1 MIDYIQL
8 FKDRNLFNQC
18 TNEIELNN
26 LLNKKKIIFYIGFD
40 ATADALHAG
49 SLVQLRA
56 IKTLI
61 KHGHQAIVLLGGGTT
76 KIGDPSGKDAS
87 RQILT
92 YETIQKNIENF
103 KRIFEHY
110 FRDFKENIKF
120 INNDQW
126 LDKLNYIELLRDLG
140 SQVSINRMLTF
151 ESVKERLKREQ
162 SLSFLE
168 FNYMILQSYDF
179 LHLNKHENCELQ
191 IGGSD
196 QWGNI
201 VLGMEIIS
209 KINKKDAF
217 GLTTPLLT
225 TSTGKKMGKTE
236 QGAVWIDQ
244 NKYSSYDF
252 YQYWRNVDDNDV
264 EKLLLIFSDLDKEE
278 IKILIKEDINNA
290 KKKLAYLVTTD
301 CHSESSAQEAEEK
314 ARSIFENNSF
324 DNIDE
329 INFKIDSKLIDTLTS
344 NSTVS
349 SKSEA
354 KRLIEGG
361 GIKID
366 DDQIND
372 INLTID
378 KSYNGKILK
387 IGKKNILKLSLSNQY
402 IFYSIIN
409 KI

>member
-1 MIDYIQL
+1 MFDYIQL
-8 FKDRNLFNQC
+8 FKDRHLFNQC
-18 TNEIELNN
+18 TNEAELNN
-26 LLNKKKIIFYIGFD
+26 LLNKKKITFYIGFD

-61 KHGHQAIVLLGGGTT
+61 KQDHKAIVLLGGGTT
-76 KIGDPSGKDAS
+76 KIGDPSGKDSA
-87 RQILT
+87 RKILT
-92 YETIQKNIENF
+92 YKEIQNNIDNF

-110 FRDFKENIKF
+110 FRDHKENISF
-120 INNDQW
+120 INNDEW
-126 LDKLNYIELLRDLG
+126 LSSLNYIELLRDVG
-140 SQVSINRMLTF
+140 SHVSINRMLTF

-179 LHLNKHENCELQ
+179 LYLNKHKKCELQ

-201 VLGMEIIS
+201 ILGMEVIS
-209 KINKKDAF
+209 KINKNDAF

-244 NKYSSYDF
+244 NKFSSYDF
-252 YQYWRNVDDNDV
+252 YQYWRNVDDSDV
-264 EKLLLIFSDLDKEE
+264 EKLLLIFSDLDKDE
-278 IKILIKEDINNA
+278 IKKLISEDINKA
-290 KKKLAYLVTTD
+290 KKNLAYLVTTD
-301 CHSESSAQEAEEK
+301 CHSEESAKQAEEK
-314 ARSIFENNSF
+314 AISIFEKNMP

-329 INFKIDSKLIDTLTS
+329 IDFDINSQIKIFEAITSKNL
-344 NSTVS
+344 VS

-361 GIKID
+361 GIKLG
-366 DDQIND
+366 DDQIKD
-372 INLTID
+372 INQTINQKD
-378 KSYNGKILK
+378 NGKILK
-387 IGKKNILKLSLSNQY
+387 IGKKKLFKLKFN
-402 IFYSIIN
+402 
-409 KI
+409 

>member
-1 MIDYIQL
+1 MFDYIQL
-8 FKDRNLFNQC
+8 FKDRHLFNQC
-18 TNEIELNN
+18 TNEAELNN
-26 LLNKKKIIFYIGFD
+26 LLNKKKITFYIGFD

-61 KHGHQAIVLLGGGTT
+61 KQDHKAIVLLGGGTT
-76 KIGDPSGKDAS
+76 KIGDPSGKDSA
-87 RQILT
+87 RKILT
-92 YETIQKNIENF
+92 YKEIQNNIDNF

-110 FRDFKENIKF
+110 FRDYKDNISF
-120 INNDQW
+120 INNDEW
-126 LDKLNYIELLRDLG
+126 LSNLNYIELLRDVG
-140 SQVSINRMLTF
+140 SHVSINRMLTF

-179 LHLNKHENCELQ
+179 LHLNKHHNCELQ

-201 VLGMEIIS
+201 ILGMEVIS
-209 KINKKDAF
+209 KINKNDAF

-244 NKYSSYDF
+244 NKFSSYDF
-252 YQYWRNVDDNDV
+252 YQYWRNVDDSDV
-264 EKLLLIFSDLDKEE
+264 EKLLLIFSDLDKDE
-278 IKILIKEDINNA
+278 IKKLISEDINKA
-290 KKKLAYLVTTD
+290 KKNLAYLVTTD
-301 CHSESSAQEAEEK
+301 CHSEESAKQAEEK
-314 ARSIFENNSF
+314 AISIFEKNIS

-329 INFKIDSKLIDTLTS
+329 IDFDINSQIKIFEAITSKNL
-344 NSTVS
+344 VS

-361 GIKID
+361 GIKLG
-366 DDQIND
+366 DDQIKD
-372 INLTID
+372 INQTINQKD
-378 KSYNGKILK
+378 NDKILK
-387 IGKKNILKLSLSNQY
+387 IGKKKLFKLKFKS
-402 IFYSIIN
+402 
-409 KI
+409 

>member
-314 ARSIFENNSF
+314 ARSIFENNSY

-361 GIKID
+361 GIKIN

-387 IGKKNILKLSLSNQY
+387 IGKKKY
-402 IFYSIIN
+402 FKIIV
-409 KI
+409 K

>member
-1 MIDYIQL
+1 MIDYIQI

-18 TNEIELNN
+18 TNEKELNN
-26 LLNKKKIIFYIGFD
+26 LLNKKKIVFYIGFD

-61 KHGHQAIVLLGGGTT
+61 RNGHKAVVLLGGGTT
-76 KIGDPSGKDAS
+76 KIGDPSGKDSS
-87 RQILT
+87 RKILS
-92 YETIQKNIENF
+92 YEEIQKNINNF
-103 KRIFEHY
+103 KKIFEHY
-110 FRDFKENIKF
+110 FRDFKDNITF
-120 INNDQW
+120 INNDEW
-126 LDKLNYIELLRDLG
+126 LSKLNYIELLRDLG
-140 SQVSINRMLTF
+140 GHISINRMLTF

-168 FNYMILQSYDF
+168 FNYMILQSFDF
-179 LHLNKHENCELQ
+179 LYLNKNHECVLQ

-209 KINKKDAF
+209 KINKSNAY

-225 TSTGKKMGKTE
+225 TSSGKKMGKTE

-244 NKYSSYDF
+244 NKFSSYDF
-252 YQYWRNVDDNDV
+252 YQYWRNVDDSDV
-264 EKLLLIFSDLDKEE
+264 EKLLLIFSDLDQNE
-278 IKILIKEDINNA
+278 INKLISEDVNNA
-290 KKKLAYLVTTD
+290 KKKLAYLVTAD
-301 CHSESSAQEAEEK
+301 CHSDESAQEAENK
-314 ARSIFENNSF
+314 AVSIFEKNVS

-329 INFKIDSKLIDTLTS
+329 IYFDTITEIKIFEAITS
-344 NSTVS
+344 QNLVS

-361 GIKID
+361 GVKLD
-366 DDQIND
+366 ENQIND
-372 INLTID
+372 IN
-378 KSYNGKILK
+378 KILT
-387 IGKKNILKLSLSNQY
+387 KKDDGRILKLGKKKLFKLKFN
-402 IFYSIIN
+402 
-409 KI
+409 

>member
-92 YETIQKNIENF
+92 YETIQNNIENF

-252 YQYWRNVDDNDV
+252 YQYWRNVGDNDV

-314 ARSIFENNSF
+314 ARSIFENNSY

-387 IGKKNILKLSLSNQY
+387 IGKKKYFKIIVNK
-402 IFYSIIN
+402 SIYPL
-409 KI
+409 

>member
-8 FKDRNLFNQC
+8 FKDRHLFNQC
-18 TNEIELNN
+18 TNESDLNN
-26 LLNKKKIIFYIGFD
+26 LLNKKKIVFYIGFD

-56 IKTLI
+56 IKTLV
-61 KHGHQAIVLLGGGTT
+61 KHGHKAIVLLGGGTT
-76 KIGDPSGKDAS
+76 KIGDPSGKDTS
-87 RQILT
+87 RKILT
-92 YETIQKNIENF
+92 YKEIQTNIDNF
-103 KRIFEHY
+103 KKIFEHY
-110 FRDFKENIKF
+110 FRDYKKNITF
-120 INNDQW
+120 INNDEW
-126 LDKLNYIELLRDLG
+126 LSQLNYIELLRDLG
-140 SQVSINRMLTF
+140 SFVSINRMLTF

-179 LHLNKHENCELQ
+179 LHLNKKYECDLQ

-209 KINKKDAF
+209 KINKKNAF

-225 TSTGKKMGKTE
+225 TSSGKKMGKTE

-244 NKYSSYDF
+244 NKFSSYDF

-278 IKILIKEDINNA
+278 IKKIILEDINKA

-301 CHSESSAQEAEEK
+301 CHSEESAQQAEEK
-314 ARSIFENNSF
+314 AISIFEKNMS

-329 INFKIDSKLIDTLTS
+329 IDFDINGQIKIFEAITSKNL
-344 NSTVS
+344 VS

-361 GIKID
+361 GIKLG
-366 DDQIND
+366 DDQIKD
-372 INLTID
+372 INQTITQKD
-378 KSYNGKILK
+378 NGKILK
-387 IGKKNILKLSLSNQY
+387 IGKKKLFKLKFN
-402 IFYSIIN
+402 
-409 KI
+409 

>member
-61 KHGHQAIVLLGGGTT
+61 RHGHQAIVLLGGGTT

-314 ARSIFENNSF
+314 ARSIFENNSY

-361 GIKID
+361 GMKID

-378 KSYNGKILK
+378 KSYNEKILK
-387 IGKKNILKLSLSNQY
+387 IGKKKY
-402 IFYSIIN
+402 FKIIV
-409 KI
+409 K

>member
-366 DDQIND
+366 DEQIND
-372 INLTID
+372 INLTIN
-378 KSYNGKILK
+378 KSYNEKILK
-387 IGKKNILKLSLSNQY
+387 IGKKKY
-402 IFYSIIN
+402 FKIIV
-409 KI
+409 K

>member
-61 KHGHQAIVLLGGGTT
+61 KHGHQAIILVGGGTT

-126 LDKLNYIELLRDLG
+126 IDKLNYIELLRDLG

-191 IGGSD
+191 VGGSD

-301 CHSESSAQEAEEK
+301 CHSERSALEAEEK

-366 DDQIND
+366 DEQIND
-372 INLTID
+372 INLKIN
-378 KSYNGKILK
+378 KSYNEKILK
-387 IGKKNILKLSLSNQY
+387 IGKKKY
-402 IFYSIIN
+402 FKIIV
-409 KI
+409 K

>member
-1 MIDYIQL
+1 MFDYIQL
-8 FKDRNLFNQC
+8 FKDRHLFNQC
-18 TNEIELNN
+18 TNEAELNN
-26 LLNKKKIIFYIGFD
+26 LLNKKKITFYIGFD

-61 KHGHQAIVLLGGGTT
+61 KQDHKAIVLLGGGTT
-76 KIGDPSGKDAS
+76 KIGDPSGKDSA
-87 RQILT
+87 RKILT
-92 YETIQKNIENF
+92 YKEIQNNIDNF

-110 FRDFKENIKF
+110 FRDYKDNISF
-120 INNDQW
+120 INNDEW
-126 LDKLNYIELLRDLG
+126 LSNLNYIELLRDVG
-140 SQVSINRMLTF
+140 SHVSINRMLTF

-179 LHLNKHENCELQ
+179 LHLNKHHNCELQ

-201 VLGMEIIS
+201 ILGMEVIS
-209 KINKKDAF
+209 KINKNDAF

-244 NKYSSYDF
+244 NKFSSYDF
-252 YQYWRNVDDNDV
+252 YQYWRNVDDSDV
-264 EKLLLIFSDLDKEE
+264 EKLLLIFSDLDKDE
-278 IKILIKEDINNA
+278 IKKLISKDINKA
-290 KKKLAYLVTTD
+290 KKNLAYLVTTD
-301 CHSESSAQEAEEK
+301 CHSEESAKQAEEK
-314 ARSIFENNSF
+314 AISIFEKNMS

-329 INFKIDSKLIDTLTS
+329 IDFDINSQIKIFEAITSKNL
-344 NSTVS
+344 VS

-361 GIKID
+361 GIKLGD
-366 DDQIND
+366 NQIKD
-372 INLTID
+372 INQTINQKD
-378 KSYNGKILK
+378 NGKILK
-387 IGKKNILKLSLSNQY
+387 IGKKKLFKLKFN
-402 IFYSIIN
+402 
-409 KI
+409 

>member
-314 ARSIFENNSF
+314 ARSIFENNSY
-324 DNIDE
+324 DNIVE

-361 GIKID
+361 GMKID
-366 DDQIND
+366 DYQIND

-378 KSYNGKILK
+378 KSYNEKILK
-387 IGKKNILKLSLSNQY
+387 IGKKKY
-402 IFYSIIN
+402 FKIIV
-409 KI
+409 K

>member
-314 ARSIFENNSF
+314 ARSIFENNSY

-361 GIKID
+361 GMKID
-366 DDQIND
+366 EDQIND

-378 KSYNGKILK
+378 KSYNEKILK
-387 IGKKNILKLSLSNQY
+387 IGKKKY
-402 IFYSIIN
+402 FKIIV
-409 KI
+409 K

>member
-314 ARSIFENNSF
+314 ARSIFENNSY

-329 INFKIDSKLIDTLTS
+329 INFKIESKLIDTLTS

-378 KSYNGKILK
+378 KSYNEKILK
-387 IGKKNILKLSLSNQY
+387 IGKKKY
-402 IFYSIIN
+402 FKIIV
-409 KI
+409 K

>member
-8 FKDRNLFNQC
+8 FKDRHLFNQC
-18 TNEIELNN
+18 TNESDLND
-26 LLNKKKIIFYIGFD
+26 LLNKKKIVFYIGFD

-56 IKTLI
+56 IKTLV
-61 KHGHQAIVLLGGGTT
+61 KHGHKAIVLLGGGTT
-76 KIGDPSGKDAS
+76 KIGDPSGKDTS
-87 RQILT
+87 RKILT
-92 YETIQKNIENF
+92 YKEIQTNIDNF
-103 KRIFEHY
+103 KKIFEHY
-110 FRDFKENIKF
+110 FRDYKKNITF
-120 INNDQW
+120 INNDEW
-126 LDKLNYIELLRDLG
+126 LSQLNYIELLRDLG
-140 SQVSINRMLTF
+140 SFVSINRMLTF

-179 LHLNKHENCELQ
+179 LHLNKKYECDLQ

-209 KINKKDAF
+209 KINKKNAF

-225 TSTGKKMGKTE
+225 TSSGKKMGKTE

-244 NKYSSYDF
+244 NKFSSYDF

-278 IKILIKEDINNA
+278 IKKIVLEDINKA
-290 KKKLAYLVTTD
+290 KKNLAYLVTTD
-301 CHSESSAQEAEEK
+301 CHSEESAKQAEEK
-314 ARSIFENNSF
+314 AISIFEKNMS

-329 INFKIDSKLIDTLTS
+329 IDFDIKSQIKIFEAITSKNL
-344 NSTVS
+344 VS

-361 GIKID
+361 GIKLG
-366 DDQIND
+366 DDQIKDVNH
-372 INLTID
+372 TITQKD
-378 KSYNGKILK
+378 NGKILK
-387 IGKKNILKLSLSNQY
+387 IGKKKLFKLKFN
-402 IFYSIIN
+402 
-409 KI
+409 

>member
-92 YETIQKNIENF
+92 YETIQTNIENF

-314 ARSIFENNSF
+314 ARSIFENNSY

-361 GIKID
+361 GMKID
-366 DDQIND
+366 DDQIKD

-378 KSYNGKILK
+378 KSYNEKILK
-387 IGKKNILKLSLSNQY
+387 IGKKKY
-402 IFYSIIN
+402 FKIIV
-409 KI
+409 K

>member
-1 MIDYIQL
+1 MFDYIQL
-8 FKDRNLFNQC
+8 FKDRHLFNQC
-18 TNEIELNN
+18 TNEAELNN
-26 LLNKKKIIFYIGFD
+26 LLNKKKITFYIGFD

-61 KHGHQAIVLLGGGTT
+61 KQDHKAIVLLGGGTT
-76 KIGDPSGKDAS
+76 KIGDPSGKDSA
-87 RQILT
+87 RKILT
-92 YETIQKNIENF
+92 YKEIQNNIDNF

-110 FRDFKENIKF
+110 FRDHKENISF
-120 INNDQW
+120 INNDEW
-126 LDKLNYIELLRDLG
+126 LSNLNYIELLRDVG
-140 SQVSINRMLTF
+140 SHVSINRMLTF

-179 LHLNKHENCELQ
+179 LYLNKHQNCELQ

-201 VLGMEIIS
+201 ILGMEVIS
-209 KINKKDAF
+209 KINKNDAF

-244 NKYSSYDF
+244 NKFSSYDF
-252 YQYWRNVDDNDV
+252 YQYWRNVDDSDV
-264 EKLLLIFSDLDKEE
+264 EKLLLIFSDLDKDE
-278 IKILIKEDINNA
+278 IKKLISEDINKA
-290 KKKLAYLVTTD
+290 KKNLAYLVTTD
-301 CHSESSAQEAEEK
+301 CHSEESARQAEEK
-314 ARSIFENNSF
+314 AISIFEKNMS

-329 INFKIDSKLIDTLTS
+329 IDFDINSQIKIFEAITSKNL
-344 NSTVS
+344 VS

-361 GIKID
+361 GIKLG
-366 DDQIND
+366 DDQIKD
-372 INLTID
+372 INQTINQKD
-378 KSYNGKILK
+378 NGKILK
-387 IGKKNILKLSLSNQY
+387 IGKKKLFKLKFN
-402 IFYSIIN
+402 
-409 KI
+409 

>member
-8 FKDRNLFNQC
+8 FKDRHLFNQC
-18 TNEIELNN
+18 TNESDLNN
-26 LLNKKKIIFYIGFD
+26 LLNKKKIVFYIGFD

-56 IKTLI
+56 IKTLV
-61 KHGHQAIVLLGGGTT
+61 KHGHKAIVLLGGGTT
-76 KIGDPSGKDAS
+76 KIGDPSGKDTS
-87 RQILT
+87 RKILT
-92 YETIQKNIENF
+92 YKEIQTNIDNF
-103 KRIFEHY
+103 KKIFEHY
-110 FRDFKENIKF
+110 FRDHKKNITF
-120 INNDQW
+120 INNDEW
-126 LDKLNYIELLRDLG
+126 LSQLNYIELLRDLG
-140 SQVSINRMLTF
+140 SFVSINRMLTF

-179 LHLNKHENCELQ
+179 LHLNKKYECDLQ

-209 KINKKDAF
+209 KINKKNAF

-225 TSTGKKMGKTE
+225 TSSGKKMGKTE

-244 NKYSSYDF
+244 NKFSSYDF

-264 EKLLLIFSDLDKEE
+264 EKLLLIFSDLDKEK
-278 IKILIKEDINNA
+278 IKKIVLEDINKA
-290 KKKLAYLVTTD
+290 KKNLAYLVTTD
-301 CHSESSAQEAEEK
+301 CHSEESAKQAEEK
-314 ARSIFENNSF
+314 AISIFEKNMS

-329 INFKIDSKLIDTLTS
+329 IDFDIKSQIKIFEAITSKNL
-344 NSTVS
+344 VS

-361 GIKID
+361 GIKLG
-366 DDQIND
+366 DDQIKN
-372 INLTID
+372 INHTITQKD
-378 KSYNGKILK
+378 NGKILK
-387 IGKKNILKLSLSNQY
+387 IGKKKLFKLKFN
-402 IFYSIIN
+402 
-409 KI
+409 

>member
-314 ARSIFENNSF
+314 ARSIFENNSY

-366 DDQIND
+366 DDQIKD
-372 INLTID
+372 INLTIN

-387 IGKKNILKLSLSNQY
+387 IGKKKY
-402 IFYSIIN
+402 FKIIV
-409 KI
+409 K

>member
-26 LLNKKKIIFYIGFD
+26 LLNKKKIVFYIGFD

-76 KIGDPSGKDAS
+76 KIGDPSGKDTS

-179 LHLNKHENCELQ
+179 LHLNKNENCELQ

-278 IKILIKEDINNA
+278 IKMYIKEDINNA

-301 CHSESSAQEAEEK
+301 CHSENSAQEAEEK
-314 ARSIFENNSF
+314 AKSIFESNSY

-329 INFKIDSKLIDTLTS
+329 INFKINSKLIDTLTS
-344 NSTVS
+344 NNTVS

-366 DDQIND
+366 DDQINN
-372 INLTID
+372 INLKID
-378 KSYNGKILK
+378 KSYNEKI
-387 IGKKNILKLSLSNQY
+387 
-402 IFYSIIN
+402 
-409 KI
+409 

>member
-76 KIGDPSGKDAS
+76 KIGDPSGKDTS
-87 RQILT
+87 RQVLT

-179 LHLNKHENCELQ
+179 LHLNKNENCELQ

-278 IKILIKEDINNA
+278 IKMLIKEDINNA

-301 CHSESSAQEAEEK
+301 CHSENSAQEAEEK
-314 ARSIFENNSF
+314 ARSIFENNSY

-344 NSTVS
+344 NSMVS

-378 KSYNGKILK
+378 KSYNEKILK
-387 IGKKNILKLSLSNQY
+387 IGKKKY
-402 IFYSIIN
+402 FKIIV
-409 KI
+409 K

>member
-1 MIDYIQL
+1 MVDYIQL
-8 FKDRNLFNQC
+8 FKDRHLFNQC

-40 ATADALHAG
+40 ATADALHVG

-56 IKTLI
+56 IKMLI

-87 RQILT
+87 RQILS
-92 YETIQKNIENF
+92 YEAIEKNIENF

-110 FRDFKENIKF
+110 FRDYKESIKF

-126 LDKLNYIELLRDLG
+126 LDELNYIELLRDVG
-140 SQVSINRMLTF
+140 SHVSINRMLTF

-179 LHLNKHENCELQ
+179 LYLNKNENCELQ

-264 EKLLLIFSDLDKEE
+264 EKLLLIFSDLNKSE
-278 IKILIKEDINNA
+278 IKSIISENINEA
-290 KKKLAYLVTTD
+290 KKKLAFLVTSD
-301 CHSESSAQEAEEK
+301 CHSQVSAEEAEKK
-314 ARSIFENNSF
+314 AISIFENNS
-324 DNIDE
+324 DENLDE
-329 INFKIDSKLIDTLTS
+329 IVFDKNEDIKIIDALTRQ
-344 NSTVS
+344 NLVN

-354 KRLIEGG
+354 KRYIEGG
-361 GIKID
+361 AIKLN
-366 DDQIND
+366 DQVIND
-372 INLTID
+372 FNTFLNIKNNDQVLR
-378 KSYNGKILK
+378 
-387 IGKKNILKLSLSNQY
+387 IGKKKLFKLKFN
-402 IFYSIIN
+402 
-409 KI
+409 

>member
-1 MIDYIQL
+1 MFDYIQL
-8 FKDRNLFNQC
+8 FKDRHLFNQC
-18 TNEIELNN
+18 TNEAELNN
-26 LLNKKKIIFYIGFD
+26 LLNKKKITFYIGFD

-49 SLVQLRA
+49 SLVQLRT

-61 KHGHQAIVLLGGGTT
+61 KQDHKAIVLLGGGTT
-76 KIGDPSGKDAS
+76 KIGDPSGKDSA
-87 RQILT
+87 RKILT
-92 YETIQKNIENF
+92 YKEIQNNIDNF

-110 FRDFKENIKF
+110 FRDYKENISF
-120 INNDQW
+120 INNDEW
-126 LDKLNYIELLRDLG
+126 LSNLNYIELLRDVG
-140 SQVSINRMLTF
+140 SHVSINRMLTF

-179 LHLNKHENCELQ
+179 LHLNKHHNCELQ

-201 VLGMEIIS
+201 ILGMEVIS
-209 KINKKDAF
+209 KINKNDAF

-244 NKYSSYDF
+244 NKFSSYDF
-252 YQYWRNVDDNDV
+252 YQYWRNVDDSDV
-264 EKLLLIFSDLDKEE
+264 EKLLLIFSDLDKDE
-278 IKILIKEDINNA
+278 IKKLISEDINKA
-290 KKKLAYLVTTD
+290 KKNLAYLVTTD
-301 CHSESSAQEAEEK
+301 CHSEESAKQAEEK
-314 ARSIFENNSF
+314 AISIFEKNIS

-329 INFKIDSKLIDTLTS
+329 IDFDINSQIKIFEAITSKNL
-344 NSTVS
+344 VS

-361 GIKID
+361 GIKLG
-366 DDQIND
+366 DDQIKD
-372 INLTID
+372 INQTINQKD
-378 KSYNGKILK
+378 NGKILK
-387 IGKKNILKLSLSNQY
+387 IGKKKLFKLKFN
-402 IFYSIIN
+402 
-409 KI
+409 

>member
-264 EKLLLIFSDLDKEE
+264 EKLLLIFSDLDKDE

-314 ARSIFENNSF
+314 AKSIFENNSY

-344 NSTVS
+344 NSLVS

-361 GIKID
+361 GIKIG

-387 IGKKNILKLSLSNQY
+387 IGKKKY
-402 IFYSIIN
+402 FKIIV
-409 KI
+409 K

>member
-76 KIGDPSGKDAS
+76 KIGDPSGKDTS

-179 LHLNKHENCELQ
+179 LHLNKNENCELQ

-264 EKLLLIFSDLDKEE
+264 EKLLLIFSDLDKGE

-314 ARSIFENNSF
+314 ARSIFENNSY

-366 DDQIND
+366 DEQIND

-387 IGKKNILKLSLSNQY
+387 IGKKKY
-402 IFYSIIN
+402 FKIIV
-409 KI
+409 K

>member
-110 FRDFKENIKF
+110 FRDFNESIKF

-314 ARSIFENNSF
+314 ARSIFENNSY

-378 KSYNGKILK
+378 KSYNNKILK
-387 IGKKNILKLSLSNQY
+387 IGKKKY
-402 IFYSIIN
+402 FKIIV
-409 KI
+409 K

>member
-1 MIDYIQL
+1 MIDYIQI

-18 TNEIELNN
+18 TNEKELNS
-26 LLNKKKIIFYIGFD
+26 LLNKKKIVFYIGFD

-61 KHGHQAIVLLGGGTT
+61 RNGHKAVVLLGGGTT
-76 KIGDPSGKDAS
+76 KIGDPSGKDSS
-87 RQILT
+87 RKILS
-92 YETIQKNIENF
+92 YEEIQKNINNF
-103 KRIFEHY
+103 KKIFEHY
-110 FRDFKENIKF
+110 FRDFKENITF
-120 INNDQW
+120 INNDEW
-126 LDKLNYIELLRDLG
+126 LSKLNYIELLRDLG
-140 SQVSINRMLTF
+140 SHISINRMLTF

-168 FNYMILQSYDF
+168 FNYMILQSFDF
-179 LHLNKHENCELQ
+179 LYLNKNHECVLQ

-209 KINKKDAF
+209 KINKSNAY

-225 TSTGKKMGKTE
+225 TSSGKKMGKTE

-244 NKYSSYDF
+244 NKFSSYDF
-252 YQYWRNVDDNDV
+252 YQYWRNVDDSDV
-264 EKLLLIFSDLDKEE
+264 EKLLLIFSDLDQNE
-278 IKILIKEDINNA
+278 INKLISEDINNA
-290 KKKLAYLVTTD
+290 KKKLAYLVTAD
-301 CHSESSAQEAEEK
+301 CHSDESAQEAENK
-314 ARSIFENNSF
+314 AISIFEKNVS

-329 INFKIDSKLIDTLTS
+329 IYFDTITEIKIFEAITS
-344 NSTVS
+344 QNLVS

-361 GIKID
+361 GVKLD
-366 DDQIND
+366 ENQIND
-372 INLTID
+372 INKILTIKD
-378 KSYNGKILK
+378 DGKILK
-387 IGKKNILKLSLSNQY
+387 LGKKKLFKLKFN
-402 IFYSIIN
+402 
-409 KI
+409 

>member
-301 CHSESSAQEAEEK
+301 CHSESSAKEAEEK
-314 ARSIFENNSF
+314 ARSIFENNSY

-329 INFKIDSKLIDTLTS
+329 INFEIDSKFIDTLTS

-366 DDQIND
+366 GNQIND

-387 IGKKNILKLSLSNQY
+387 IGKKKY
-402 IFYSIIN
+402 FKIIV
-409 KI
+409 K

>member
-1 MIDYIQL
+1 L
-8 FKDRNLFNQC
+8 
-18 TNEIELNN
+18 
-26 LLNKKKIIFYIGFD
+26 IISKEF
-40 ATADALHAG
+40 
-49 SLVQLRA
+49 
-56 IKTLI
+56 
-61 KHGHQAIVLLGGGTT
+61 
-76 KIGDPSGKDAS
+76 
-87 RQILT
+87 
-92 YETIQKNIENF
+92 
-103 KRIFEHY
+103 FEHY
-110 FRDFKENIKF
+110 FRDFKENITF

-126 LDKLNYIELLRDLG
+126 LDKLNYIELLRDVG
-140 SQVSINRMLTF
+140 SHVSINRMLTF

-179 LHLNKHENCELQ
+179 LYLNKNEKCDLQ

-236 QGAVWIDQ
+236 QGAVWIDE
-244 NKYSSYDF
+244 NKYNSYDF

-264 EKLLLIFSDLDKEE
+264 EKLLLIFSDLDKSE
-278 IKILIKEDINNA
+278 IKNIISENINEA
-290 KKKLAYLVTTD
+290 KKKLAFLVTSD
-301 CHSESSAQEAEEK
+301 CHSQKSAEDAEKK
-314 ARSIFENNSF
+314 AISIFENNS
-324 DNIDE
+324 DENLDE
-329 INFKIDSKLIDTLTS
+329 ILLDKNLDIKILDALISHNL
-344 NSTVS
+344 VS

-366 DDQIND
+366 DSTVND
-372 INLTID
+372 FNTVLNNKND
-378 KSYNGKILK
+378 NQVLK
-387 IGKKNILKLSLSNQY
+387 IGKKKLFKLKFN
-402 IFYSIIN
+402 
-409 KI
+409 

>member
-1 MIDYIQL
+1 MFDYIQL
-8 FKDRNLFNQC
+8 FKDRHLFNQC
-18 TNEIELNN
+18 TNEAELNN
-26 LLNKKKIIFYIGFD
+26 LLNKKKITFYIGFD

-61 KHGHQAIVLLGGGTT
+61 KQDHKAIVLLGGGTT
-76 KIGDPSGKDAS
+76 KIGDPSGKDSA
-87 RQILT
+87 RKILT
-92 YETIQKNIENF
+92 YKEIQNNIDNF

-110 FRDFKENIKF
+110 FRDYKDNISF
-120 INNDQW
+120 INNDEW
-126 LDKLNYIELLRDLG
+126 LSNLNYIELLRDVG
-140 SQVSINRMLTF
+140 SHVSINRMLTF

-179 LHLNKHENCELQ
+179 LHLNKHHNCELQ

-201 VLGMEIIS
+201 ILGMEVIS
-209 KINKKDAF
+209 KINKNDAF

-244 NKYSSYDF
+244 NKFSSYDF
-252 YQYWRNVDDNDV
+252 YQYWRNVDDSDV

-278 IKILIKEDINNA
+278 IKKAISGDINKA
-290 KKKLAYLVTTD
+290 KKNLAYLVTTD
-301 CHSESSAQEAEEK
+301 CHSEESAKQAEEK
-314 ARSIFENNSF
+314 AISIFEKNMS

-329 INFKIDSKLIDTLTS
+329 IDFDINSQMKIFEAITSKNL
-344 NSTVS
+344 VS

-361 GIKID
+361 GIKLG
-366 DDQIND
+366 DDQIKD
-372 INLTID
+372 INQTINQKD
-378 KSYNGKILK
+378 NGKILK
-387 IGKKNILKLSLSNQY
+387 IGKKKLFKLKFN
-402 IFYSIIN
+402 
-409 KI
+409 

>member
-8 FKDRNLFNQC
+8 FKDRHLFNQC
-18 TNEIELNN
+18 TNESDLND
-26 LLNKKKIIFYIGFD
+26 LLNKKKIVFYIGFD

-56 IKTLI
+56 IKTLV
-61 KHGHQAIVLLGGGTT
+61 KHGHKAIVLLGGGTT
-76 KIGDPSGKDAS
+76 KIGDPSGKDSS
-87 RQILT
+87 RKILT
-92 YETIQKNIENF
+92 YKEIQTNIDNF
-103 KRIFEHY
+103 KKIFEHY
-110 FRDFKENIKF
+110 FRDYKKNITF
-120 INNDQW
+120 INNDEW
-126 LDKLNYIELLRDLG
+126 LSQLNYIELLRDLG
-140 SQVSINRMLTF
+140 SFVSINRMLTF

-179 LHLNKHENCELQ
+179 LHLNKKYECDLQ

-209 KINKKDAF
+209 KINKKNAF

-225 TSTGKKMGKTE
+225 TSSGKKMGKTE

-244 NKYSSYDF
+244 NKFSSYDF

-278 IKILIKEDINNA
+278 IKKVILEDINKA
-290 KKKLAYLVTTD
+290 KKNLAYLVTTD
-301 CHSESSAQEAEEK
+301 CHSEKSAQQAEEK
-314 ARSIFENNSF
+314 AISIFEKNMS

-329 INFKIDSKLIDTLTS
+329 IDFDINSQIKIFEAITSKNL
-344 NSTVS
+344 VS

-361 GIKID
+361 GIKLG
-366 DDQIND
+366 DDQIKD
-372 INLTID
+372 INQTITQKD
-378 KSYNGKILK
+378 NGKILK
-387 IGKKNILKLSLSNQY
+387 IGKKKLFKLKFN
-402 IFYSIIN
+402 
-409 KI
+409 